1 MIRLKEA
8 VIVEGKYDKIRLSGL
23 IDALIIETGGFDIF
37 TDRERLSLIRRLA
50 EQRGIIVLTD
60 SDSAGFRIRS
70 FLGGSI
76 PPDRVRHVYIP
87 DVYGKEKRKS
97 IAGREGK
104 LGVEGM
110 TDEVLLAAFRAAGIA
125 LETSEGAPE
134 QRQPITKADLYFD
147 GFSGGP
153 DSAAMRARLM
163 RRLGLPQRL
172 SANRLLQ
179 VLNVLMT
186 REEYQRL
193 VDEIKGQTCEQCK

>member
-1 MIRLKEA
+1 MIRLKQA
-8 VIVEGKYDKIRLSGL
+8 VIVEGKYDRIRLSGL
-23 IDALIIETGGFDIF
+23 IDALIIETGGFAVF

-50 EQRGIIVLTD
+50 EHRGIVVLTD

-76 PPDRVRHVYIP
+76 PPDRIRHVYIP
-87 DVYGKEKRKS
+87 DVYGRERRKS
-97 IAGREGK
+97 APGREGK

-110 TDEVLLAAFRAAGIA
+110 TDDALLEAFRAAGIA
-125 LETSEGAPE
+125 PETSESVPE
-134 QRQPITKADLYFD
+134 QKRPITKTDLYFD
-147 GFSGGP
+147 GLAGGP
-153 DSAAMRARLM
+153 DSAALRARLI

-179 VLNVLMT
+179 VLNVLVT

-193 VDEIKGQTCEQCK
+193 AQEIKSQTGE